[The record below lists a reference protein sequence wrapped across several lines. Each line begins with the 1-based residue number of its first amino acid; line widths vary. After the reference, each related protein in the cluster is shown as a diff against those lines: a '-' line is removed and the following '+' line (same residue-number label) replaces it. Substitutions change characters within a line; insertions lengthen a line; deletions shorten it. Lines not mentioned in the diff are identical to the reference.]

1 MENARK
7 PRRRRWAAV
16 ILLAGLILFAIWY
29 HIPLH
34 RTLEVTAYETDYDV
48 IGAPAA
54 LQMDITLH
62 RSLFRGTVVRG
73 RMELDGVSYV
83 SARGIEP
90 KPSSFL
96 NGLRAKWSGII
107 SSGYFVEAGRLAGR
121 GDAIYMMEDSLWI
134 VDVSFGGFY
143 DSIEGLLLVR
153 RSPDAPNICYTVDLP
168 TLLGN

>member
-1 MENARK
+1 M
-7 PRRRRWAAV
+7 
-16 ILLAGLILFAIWY
+16 
-29 HIPLH
+29 
-34 RTLEVTAYETDYDV
+34 
-48 IGAPAA
+48 
-54 LQMDITLH
+54 
-62 RSLFRGTVVRG
+62 
-73 RMELDGVSYV
+73 SYV

-143 DSIEGLLLVR
+143 DSIRGIAPDPAQPGRAQCRVYG
-153 RSPDAPNICYTVDLP
+153 RSARYLT
-168 TLLGN
+168 